1 MTGFDPDNPATLRP
15 WLTEHVCRYWLACVH
30 DPAGGFFESRDALG
44 SAVANQRRS
53 TLAQVARA
61 AGVSVATASRA
72 LNGDDGPL
80 RAGPA
85 ARANKIRQMA
95 QKLGY
100 RPDWRARSS
109 PRRSR
114 AR

>member
-1 MTGFDPDNPATLRP
+1 MICNRRERLYIEIVFRNRRG
-15 WLTEHVCRYWLACVH
+15 
-30 DPAGGFFESRDALG
+30 AGVDMIDLMPKS
-44 SAVANQRRS
+44 QRRQRS

-72 LNGDDGPL
+72 LNDDNTPL
-80 RAGPA
+80 RAGRA

-100 RPDWRARSS
+100 RPDWRARSLRGGQS
-109 PRRSR
+109 NS
-114 AR
+114 

>member
-1 MTGFDPDNPATLRP
+1 M
-15 WLTEHVCRYWLACVH
+15 RYI
-30 DPAGGFFESRDALG
+30 ESVFRNDEKRAPG
-44 SAVANQRRS
+44 MIDQMPKSERRERS

-72 LNGDDGPL
+72 LNGENGPL

-95 QKLGY
+95 QKLENAFRDSPLPDFRHLDVWSRVLADISQESVA
-100 RPDWRARSS
+100 RP
-109 PRRSR
+109 
-114 AR
+114 